1 MDLWEFVE
9 LVQQMRTAQKLYFRE
24 RTPRTLAAAKS
35 LEHEVDRVIERLTH
49 PRAEVTLFDL
59 IEGQLP

>member
-9 LVQQMRTAQKLYFRE
+9 LVQQMRTAQKLYFCG

-35 LEHEVDRVIERLTH
+35 LEHEVDRTVEVLTY
-49 PRAEVTLFDL
+49 PRAEPTLFDL

>member
-9 LVQQMRTAQKLYFRE
+9 LVQQMRTAQKFYFCE

-35 LEHEVDRVIERLTH
+35 LEHEVDRTVEVLTY
-49 PRAEVTLFDL
+49 PRAEPTLF
-59 IEGQLP
+59 